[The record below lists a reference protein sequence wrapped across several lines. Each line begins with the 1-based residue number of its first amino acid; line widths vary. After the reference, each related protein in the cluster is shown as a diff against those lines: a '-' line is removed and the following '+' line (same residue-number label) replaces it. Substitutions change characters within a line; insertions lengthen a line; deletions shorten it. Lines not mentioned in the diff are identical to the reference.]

1 MIKSMTGFGRGE
13 YSVDGR
19 EYTAEIKTINHRY
32 LDITVRL
39 PRQYSFFEEY
49 TRKAISK
56 SLSRG
61 KVEVSIHF
69 NNFGNELKQVSF
81 DEKLINIYL
90 NEAKLLEDKFGIKND
105 LSFCRALQLPEV
117 VKVEASENEEQ
128 LINEFS
134 IALEEALEK
143 LKIMREVEGTN
154 LKNDIILKCDTLL
167 SIIAKIEERATLL
180 VIEYK
185 TKLQARVNELL
196 KDINIQLDETRL
208 ATEVAVF
215 ADKASIDEEIVRF
228 KSHVEQLKQTLQLNE
243 PIGKKL
249 DFIVQEMN
257 RETNTIGSKA
267 NSLDISQSVIE
278 LKNEI
283 EKIREQIQNIE

>member
-13 YSVDGR
+13 YSVDGK
-19 EYTAEIKTINHRY
+19 EYTVEIKTINHRY

-49 TRKAISK
+49 ARKIVAK
-56 SLSRG
+56 SISRG
-61 KVEVSIHF
+61 KVEVSIQF
-69 NNFGNELKQVSF
+69 NNFGNELKHVSF
-81 DEKLINIYL
+81 DEQLIKTYL
-90 NEAKLLEDKFGIKND
+90 DEANLLENKFGIKND

-117 VKVEASENEEQ
+117 IKVEANDNEEE
-128 LINEFS
+128 LVKEFAV
-134 IALEEALEK
+134 ALESALNK
-143 LKIMREVEGTN
+143 LKDMREVEGNN
-154 LKNDIILKCDTLL
+154 LRNDIINKCNN
-167 SIIAKIEERATLL
+167 LL
-180 VIEYK
+180 VILSKVESKSEIVVQEYK
-185 TKLQARVNELL
+185 VKLQDRINELL
-196 KDINIQLDETRL
+196 KDIDTKIDDTRL
-208 ATEVAVF
+208 ATEVAIF
-215 ADKASIDEEIVRF
+215 ADKSSIDEELVRF
-228 KSHVEQLKQTLQLNE
+228 KSHVNQLKQTLNLNE

-267 NSLDISQSVIE
+267 NDLDISQSVIE